1 MPERINKM
9 KIIAFYLPQFHN
21 IPENDE
27 WWGDGFTEWVNVKK
41 AKPIFDGHNQPR
53 VPLNHNYYNLLD
65 DDVKIWQADLA
76 KKYGVYG
83 FCYYH
88 YWFDGKLLLEKPME
102 QMLENKKVDIPFCIC
117 WANEPWTRAWVGET
131 KTLIPQ
137 KYGSKKEWKE
147 HFDYLLPFFKDPR
160 YILDEGKPLVVIYR
174 PEIIDVLNDMLDYW
188 NELAKNAGFEGLK
201 FAYQSVGMDE
211 LPKNKR
217 NDSRFDYDI
226 EFQPAYAF
234 TKLNKNT
241 LPVLRKIKKVVSDF
255 VEKRTGLTLRFIGS
269 GKVAALNRVD
279 YDKAWETILNTTPES
294 IINVPGAFVD
304 WDNTPR
310 HGERGRVYIG
320 KTPEKFEKYLSE
332 QIRRAKNVYHK
343 DMIFM
348 YAWNEWAEGGYL
360 EPDQTSGYAYL
371 EAIKKALDENGENPW
386 QH

>member
-1 MPERINKM
+1 M

-201 FAYQSVGMDE
+201 FAYQSAGMDE

-241 LPVLRKIKKVVSDF
+241 FPVLRKIKKVV
-255 VEKRTGLTLRFIGS
+255 
-269 GKVAALNRVD
+269 
-279 YDKAWETILNTTPES
+279 
-294 IINVPGAFVD
+294 
-304 WDNTPR
+304 
-310 HGERGRVYIG
+310 
-320 KTPEKFEKYLSE
+320 
-332 QIRRAKNVYHK
+332 
-343 DMIFM
+343 
-348 YAWNEWAEGGYL
+348 
-360 EPDQTSGYAYL
+360 
-371 EAIKKALDENGENPW
+371 
-386 QH
+386 

>member
-1 MPERINKM
+1 M

-41 AKPIFDGHNQPR
+41 AKPIFEGHVQPR
-53 VPLNHNYYNLLD
+53 VPLNKNYYNLLD
-65 DDVKIWQADLA
+65 DEVKIWQATLA
-76 KKYGVYG
+76 KKYGIYG

-102 QMLENKKVDIPFCIC
+102 QMLANDKIDIPFCIC

-137 KYGSKKEWKE
+137 KYGDKKEWKE
-147 HFDYLLPFFKDPR
+147 HFDYLLPFFKDKR
-160 YILDEGKPLVVIYR
+160 YILDEDRPLVIIYR

-188 NELAKNAGFEGLK
+188 NDLAKQAGFLGLK
-201 FAYQSVGMDE
+201 FAYQSAGMDQ
-211 LPKNKR
+211 LPKEKR

-241 LPVLRKIKKVVSDF
+241 MPILRKIKKYLSDF
-255 VEKRTGLTLRFIGS
+255 IEKRTGLTLRFIGS
-269 GKVAALNRVD
+269 GKIAALNRVD
-279 YDKAWETILNTTPES
+279 YDQAWHTILDTKPES
-294 IINVPGAFVD
+294 NKNVPGAFVD

-310 HGERGRVYIG
+310 HGSRGRVYIG
-320 KTPEKFEKYLSE
+320 RTPEKFNRYLTQ
-332 QIRRAKNVYHK
+332 QIIRAKEIYHK

-360 EPDQTSGYAYL
+360 EPDEENGYAYL
-371 EAIKKALDENGENPW
+371 EGIKKALDDTGENPW
-386 QH
+386 NT